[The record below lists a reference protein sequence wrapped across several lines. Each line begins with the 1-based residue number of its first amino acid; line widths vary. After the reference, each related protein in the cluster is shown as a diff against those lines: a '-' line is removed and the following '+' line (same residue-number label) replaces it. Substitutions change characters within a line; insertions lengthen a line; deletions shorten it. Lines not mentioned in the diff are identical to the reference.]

1 MHALGILA
9 ERPWPGP
16 AIIQFFTVDTVS
28 YVLYIA
34 RTDIDVLR
42 THKFLST
49 QCIFNGRLAACT
61 TQFKAQ
67 IREKV
72 LHFTEILDLLNI
84 IEMKSRRTFFSDVF
98 VYIIISMHT
107 ALPLFRLLHCKIELH
122 FWGLEPN
129 LYIQLQL
136 FYKPHLRT

>member
-1 MHALGILA
+1 MPQNPFAQI
-9 ERPWPGP
+9 
-16 AIIQFFTVDTVS
+16 VS
-28 YVLYIA
+28 PSPKLCDFDEKRLNWVSGV
-34 RTDIDVLR
+34 RVR

-84 IEMKSRRTFFSDVF
+84 IIEMKSRRTFFSDVF

-107 ALPLFRLLHCKIELH
+107 ALPLFRLLHCKTRLH
-122 FWGLEPN
+122 FWGL
-129 LYIQLQL
+129 
-136 FYKPHLRT
+136 KPGVI

>member
-1 MHALGILA
+1 MPQNVFAQIVCISPKICDFD
-9 ERPWPGP
+9 EKRFYW
-16 AIIQFFTVDTVS
+16 VS
-28 YVLYIA
+28 V
-34 RTDIDVLR
+34 VCVR

-107 ALPLFRLLHCKIELH
+107 ALPLFRLLHSKTRLH
-122 FWGLEPN
+122 FCALEPSFIYN
-129 LYIQLQL
+129 WD
-136 FYKPHLRT
+136 

>member
-1 MHALGILA
+1 MPQNLSAQNVCPSPKAWDFDEKRLHC
-9 ERPWPGP
+9 
-16 AIIQFFTVDTVS
+16 S
-28 YVLYIA
+28 YV
-34 RTDIDVLR
+34 VCVS

-84 IEMKSRRTFFSDVF
+84 IIEMKSRRTFFSDVF

-107 ALPLFRLLHCKIELH
+107 AQPLFRLLHCKTRLH
-122 FWGLEPN
+122 FWHLEQVLCSYN
-129 LYIQLQL
+129 CNCTMSHI
-136 FYKPHLRT
+136 